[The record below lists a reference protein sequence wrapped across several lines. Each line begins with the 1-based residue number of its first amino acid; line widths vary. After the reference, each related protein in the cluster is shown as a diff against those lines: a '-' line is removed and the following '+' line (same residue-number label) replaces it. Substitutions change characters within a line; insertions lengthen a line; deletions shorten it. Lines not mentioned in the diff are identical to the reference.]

1 MSLSGCG
8 LGVQPVNHFYTPDS
22 SGIVASSG
30 IRKSGMKTAIGT
42 KSELCCFRL
51 FHTINEI
58 ALKSMDENHVTTTTQ
73 HSLGLTCFSRD
84 RTITY
89 LPVAIA
95 WSIFRRMHRLCGN
108 WKGVGSVA
116 VGQRSRWIGYCA
128 VKRSHCQIMIRTI
141 ISHDSRLLSREYLL
155 LQLVVK
161 FIVLKSNGGFSPRSE
176 GR

>member
-1 MSLSGCG
+1 LFLSYSGNSLFLPCNTTIHLERCATAAHKTPSVINPAEKLPRCR
-8 LGVQPVNHFYTPDS
+8 LVCHCPDVAWEQPVNHFYTPDS

-116 VGQRSRWIGYCA
+116 VGQRSR
-128 VKRSHCQIMIRTI
+128 
-141 ISHDSRLLSREYLL
+141 
-155 LQLVVK
+155 
-161 FIVLKSNGGFSPRSE
+161 
-176 GR
+176 